1 MHYKKLL
8 CVLWAALASIVG
20 GFKHIG
26 EKEMLC
32 PSTGAVICKGQWIA
46 FSNLCTLRGRSMH
59 GMLPM
64 HHSCAITP
72 KERKKAVIVIDR
84 IEGSRAILEAD
95 GEMIEIAATI
105 LPLGSVEGDVLE
117 LTLCDDAKAKIQSEN
132 DARLNRLKAQDP
144 GDMEIDI

>member
-1 MHYKKLL
+1 M
-8 CVLWAALASIVG
+8 
-20 GFKHIG
+20 
-26 EKEMLC
+26 
-32 PSTGAVICKGQWIA
+32 
-46 FSNLCTLRGRSMH
+46 
-59 GMLPM
+59 
-64 HHSCAITP
+64 
-72 KERKKAVIVIDR
+72 IVIDR

-105 LPLGSVEGDVLE
+105 LPLGSVEGDVLK